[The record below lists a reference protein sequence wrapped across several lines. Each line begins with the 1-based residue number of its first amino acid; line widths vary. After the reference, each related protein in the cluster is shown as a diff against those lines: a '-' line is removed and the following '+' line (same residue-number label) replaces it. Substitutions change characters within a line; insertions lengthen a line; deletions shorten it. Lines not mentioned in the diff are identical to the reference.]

1 MCFPPGRCPKQRIPH
16 TICLALSLYQ
26 HSCLLTFHITESDHF
41 CGHLP
46 SKPDGFFHTPRP
58 HAAIVHR
65 IQPGQGAKNIASS
78 PSISPS
84 RTNFVIIY
92 PQKKACSS
100 RGSAPFFAI
109 VAEKSNWAGAET
121 LPLTFHITDL
131 GHFCRN
137 LPSKIGM
144 FFATHRPHFDAMSA
158 VSSPPEKT
166 SPHIPYHRV
175 GTILWTFNLKNQHV
189 F

>member
-1 MCFPPGRCPKQRIPH
+1 MGNTHEAPNREFWKPRVCFPPGDARKQRIPH

-26 HSCLLTFHITESDHF
+26 HSCLLTFHITELDHF

-65 IQPGQGAKNIASS
+65 IQPGQWAKNIASS

-92 PQKKACSS
+92 PQKTACYS
-100 RGSAPFFAI
+100 RGSAPLFRHCRRKI
-109 VAEKSNWAGAET
+109 Q
-121 LPLTFHITDL
+121 L
-131 GHFCRN
+131 GW
-137 LPSKIGM
+137 G
-144 FFATHRPHFDAMSA
+144 
-158 VSSPPEKT
+158 
-166 SPHIPYHRV
+166 
-175 GTILWTFNLKNQHV
+175 
-189 F
+189 